1 MKRVLLLIIFCFY
14 LMPAYAYE
22 VAFPQK
28 KDLSLVSNGIF
39 FVGKVDKHESLW
51 INGQKIQIQKNGSF
65 AESFKLNPGDNTFYL
80 TNKKKNVIDKY
91 IITSLSP
98 SKSSSNLVEFPI
110 QECTTNTDNVIL
122 RSTPENFGMN
132 RLGYLPQNTDLQIN
146 GIKNDFVRVY
156 LNKNLSGW
164 VASDSVIPEQRENK
178 ILGEY
183 KSEGINSDSI
193 TETYKFKF
201 TKNLPYSTKFE
212 DNLLYTDV
220 YNVTN
225 CPNETFHSVIELKP
239 PYCYSVKMKDGE
251 LSIKLP
257 RVDMSSPK
265 IIIDA
270 GHGGKEPGAVGC
282 MSDLEKDLN
291 LKAAKALKK
300 ELKSRDY
307 KVLMTRNSDKY
318 ISLKD
323 RVNFTKDK
331 KGIIFIS
338 LHMNSIPEYADPNTH
353 KGSETYY
360 YNEFS
365 KPLAKSVQLALTK
378 SLGTRDNGVK
388 QASFAV
394 IRPSEYVGILVETA
408 FLINPE
414 DVEIYKSKDYFKKV
428 SKGVTNG
435 IEKYL
440 NSINQ

>member
-1 MKRVLLLIIFCFY
+1 MCTFY
-14 LMPAYAYE
+14 LLPANAYE

-28 KDLSLVSNGIF
+28 KDLSLVSSGIF

-51 INGQKIQIQKNGSF
+51 INDQKIQTKKNGSF
-65 AESFKLNPGDNTFYL
+65 AESFRLNPGDNTFYL
-80 TNKKKNVIDKY
+80 TNKKNNTVDKY
-91 IITSLSP
+91 MITRLSP
-98 SKSSSNLVEFPI
+98 SSSPSNLVEFPV
-110 QECTTNTDNVIL
+110 QECKTSENNVIL

-132 RLGYLPQNTDLQIN
+132 RMGYLPLDTDLQIT
-146 GIKNDFVRVY
+146 GIKDDFARVY

-178 ILGEY
+178 ISGEY

-193 TETYKFKF
+193 SETYKFKF
-201 TKNLPYSTKFE
+201 TKNLPYSIKFE
-212 DNLLYTDV
+212 NNLLYSDV

-225 CPNETFHSVIELKP
+225 CPNETFHSVLALRP
-239 PYCYSVKMKDGE
+239 PYCYSAKMKDGE

-257 RVDMSSPK
+257 KVDMSSPK

-282 MSDLEKDLN
+282 MFDLEKDLN

-300 ELKSRDY
+300 ELKSRNY

-318 ISLKD
+318 VSLKD
-323 RVNFTKDK
+323 RVNFAKDK
-331 KGIIFIS
+331 KGVIFVS

-394 IRPSEYVGILVETA
+394 IRPTEYVGILVETA

-414 DVEIYKSKDYFKKV
+414 DVSIYKSKGYYKKTAHGI
-428 SKGVTNG
+428 SNG
-435 IEKYL
+435 IENYL
-440 NSINQ
+440 HQL

>member
-1 MKRVLLLIIFCFY
+1 
-14 LMPAYAYE
+14 MPAYAYE

-164 VASDSVIPEQRENK
+164 VPSDSVNPELRGVNPV
-178 ILGEY
+178 GEY
-183 KSEGINSDSI
+183 KGEGINSDNIS
-193 TETYKFKF
+193 ETYKFKF
-201 TKNLPYSTKFE
+201 SKNLPYSIKF
-212 DNLLYTDV
+212 DNNRLYSEV
-220 YNVTN
+220 YNVAGYTD
-225 CPNETFHSVIELKP
+225 ETFHSVIELKP
-239 PYCYSVKMKDGE
+239 PYCYSAKMKDGE

-257 RVDMSSPK
+257 KVDMTSPK

-300 ELKSRDY
+300 ELKSKNY
-307 KVLMTRNSDKY
+307 KVLMTRNSDKFV
-318 ISLKD
+318 SLKD
-323 RVNFTKDK
+323 RVNYAKDK
-331 KGIIFIS
+331 KGVIFIS

-394 IRPSEYVGILVETA
+394 IRPTEYVGILVETA

-414 DVEIYKSKDYFKKV
+414 DVEIYKSKDYYKKV
-428 SKGVTNG
+428 SKGITNG
-435 IEKYL
+435 IEQYL
-440 NSINQ
+440 KNIN

>member
-1 MKRVLLLIIFCFY
+1 
-14 LMPAYAYE
+14 MPAYAYE

-51 INGQKIQIQKNGSF
+51 INGQKIQTQKNGSF

-164 VASDSVIPEQRENK
+164 VPSDSVNPELRDVNPV
-178 ILGEY
+178 GEY
-183 KSEGINSDSI
+183 KGEGINSDNIS
-193 TETYKFKF
+193 ETYKFKF
-201 TKNLPYSTKFE
+201 SKNLPYSIKF
-212 DNLLYTDV
+212 DNNRLYSEV
-220 YNVTN
+220 YNVAGYTD
-225 CPNETFHSVIELKP
+225 ETFHSVIELKP
-239 PYCYSVKMKDGE
+239 PYCYSAKMKDGE

-257 RVDMSSPK
+257 KVDMTSPK

-300 ELKSRDY
+300 ELKSKNY
-307 KVLMTRNSDKY
+307 KVLMTRNSDKFV
-318 ISLKD
+318 SLKD
-323 RVNFTKDK
+323 RVNYAKDK
-331 KGIIFIS
+331 KGVIFIS
-338 LHMNSIPEYADPNTH
+338 LHMNSIPEYANPNTH

-365 KPLAKSVQLALTK
+365 KSLAKSVQLALTK
-378 SLGTRDNGVK
+378 SLGTRDNGIK

-394 IRPSEYVGILVETA
+394 IRPTEYVGILVETA

-414 DVEIYKSKDYFKKV
+414 DVEIYKSKDYYKKV
-428 SKGVTNG
+428 AHGISKG
-435 IEKYL
+435 IENYL
-440 NSINQ
+440 KQL

>member
-1 MKRVLLLIIFCFY
+1 
-14 LMPAYAYE
+14 MPAYAYE

-164 VASDSVIPEQRENK
+164 VPSDSVNPELRGVNPV
-178 ILGEY
+178 GEY
-183 KSEGINSDSI
+183 KGEGINSDNIS
-193 TETYKFKF
+193 ETYKFKF
-201 TKNLPYSTKFE
+201 SKNLPYSIKF
-212 DNLLYTDV
+212 DNNRLYSEV
-220 YNVTN
+220 YNVAGYTD
-225 CPNETFHSVIELKP
+225 ETFHSVIELKP
-239 PYCYSVKMKDGE
+239 PYCYSAKMKDGE

-257 RVDMSSPK
+257 KVDMTSPK

-300 ELKSRDY
+300 ELKSKNY
-307 KVLMTRNSDKY
+307 KVLMTRNSDKFV
-318 ISLKD
+318 SLKD
-323 RVNFTKDK
+323 RVNYAKDK
-331 KGIIFIS
+331 KGVIFIS
-338 LHMNSIPEYADPNTH
+338 LHMNSIPEYANPNTH

-365 KPLAKSVQLALTK
+365 KSLAKSVQLALTK
-378 SLGTRDNGVK
+378 SLGTRDNGIK

-394 IRPSEYVGILVETA
+394 IRPTEYVGILVETA

-414 DVEIYKSKDYFKKV
+414 DVEIYKSKDYYKKV

-435 IEKYL
+435 IETYL
-440 NSINQ
+440 NSIN

>member
-164 VASDSVIPEQRENK
+164 VPSDSVNPELRGVNPV
-178 ILGEY
+178 GEY
-183 KSEGINSDSI
+183 KGEGINSDNIS
-193 TETYKFKF
+193 ETYKFKF
-201 TKNLPYSTKFE
+201 SKNLPYSIKF
-212 DNLLYTDV
+212 DNNRLYSEV
-220 YNVTN
+220 YNVAGYTD
-225 CPNETFHSVIELKP
+225 ETFHSVIELKP
-239 PYCYSVKMKDGE
+239 PYCYSAKMKDGE

-257 RVDMSSPK
+257 KVDMTSPK

-300 ELKSRDY
+300 ELKSKNY
-307 KVLMTRNSDKY
+307 KVLMTRNSDKFV
-318 ISLKD
+318 SLKD
-323 RVNFTKDK
+323 RVNYAKDK
-331 KGIIFIS
+331 KGVIFIS
-338 LHMNSIPEYADPNTH
+338 LHMNSIPEYANPNTH

-365 KPLAKSVQLALTK
+365 KSLAKSVQLALTK
-378 SLGTRDNGVK
+378 SLGTRDNGIK

-394 IRPSEYVGILVETA
+394 IRPTEYVGILVETA

-414 DVEIYKSKDYFKKV
+414 DVEIYKSKDYYKKV
-428 SKGVTNG
+428 SKGITNG
-435 IEKYL
+435 IEQYL
-440 NSINQ
+440 KNIN

>member
-1 MKRVLLLIIFCFY
+1 
-14 LMPAYAYE
+14 MPAYAYE

-164 VASDSVIPEQRENK
+164 VPSDSVNPELRGVNPV
-178 ILGEY
+178 GEY
-183 KSEGINSDSI
+183 KGEGINSDNIS
-193 TETYKFKF
+193 ETYKFKF
-201 TKNLPYSTKFE
+201 SKNLPYSIKF
-212 DNLLYTDV
+212 DNNRLYSEV
-220 YNVTN
+220 YNVAGYTD
-225 CPNETFHSVIELKP
+225 ETFHSVIELKP
-239 PYCYSVKMKDGE
+239 PYCYSAKMKDGE

-257 RVDMSSPK
+257 KVDMTSPK

-300 ELKSRDY
+300 ELKSKNY
-307 KVLMTRNSDKY
+307 KVLMTRNSDKFV
-318 ISLKD
+318 SLKD
-323 RVNFTKDK
+323 RVNYAKDK
-331 KGIIFIS
+331 KGVIFIS
-338 LHMNSIPEYADPNTH
+338 LHMNSIPEYANPNTH

-365 KPLAKSVQLALTK
+365 KSLAKSVQLALTK
-378 SLGTRDNGVK
+378 SLGTRDNGIK

-394 IRPSEYVGILVETA
+394 IRPTEYVGILVETA

-414 DVEIYKSKDYFKKV
+414 DVEIYKSKDYYKKV
-428 SKGVTNG
+428 SKGITNG
-435 IEKYL
+435 IEQYL
-440 NSINQ
+440 KNIN